1 MTTSPPRIPS
11 HPSSPQ
17 NSSDYTDIPMIEP
30 PVPESPIPSL
40 ASSFHTEDSDE
51 DPQEDSVDRD
61 RSPSMPQS
69 SPHHQ
74 PTYIH
79 QSSPHHPLSPI
90 HELSPVHHSSPVPQ
104 PSPVHQPSPIQHT
117 SPVPHDSPVYVPR
130 GSSLELSSDD
140 DALEEDYQPFVP
152 AHRMITSDDEISEG
166 YRRSHSPI
174 VPVDTTLRS
183 PSPHAT
189 TLLHS
194 EPRRRHTARM
204 SVGHVA
210 RVTFSD
216 QDRPS
221 TYEIGGNSSAPPP
234 QEPPRQPYQSRP
246 PSQPHIPTPTHRT
259 SILTKEDYI
268 RWTRYSGWRQDWEQ
282 VFERQS
288 RYTDHLVGRINDVDY
303 SLHLTQLDLTAA
315 REELDTFRRF
325 RRIDLQSIW
334 NQFVISWIAGLLLLV
349 IVLLFTR

>member
-17 NSSDYTDIPMIEP
+17 NSSDYTDILMIEP

-117 SPVPHDSPVYVPR
+117 SPVPHDSPIYVPR

-140 DALEEDYQPFVP
+140 DALEEEYQP
-152 AHRMITSDDEISEG
+152 ITITFTSC
-166 YRRSHSPI
+166 YHS
-174 VPVDTTLRS
+174 LNS
-183 PSPHAT
+183 G
-189 TLLHS
+189 
-194 EPRRRHTARM
+194 PRRRRTARM
-204 SVGHVA
+204 SVGHIS

-216 QDRPS
+216 HENRPS
-221 TYEIGGNSSAPPP
+221 TYEIGGTSSAPPP

-246 PSQPHIPTPTHRT
+246 PSQPHIPTITPTQRT
-259 SILTKEDYI
+259 PILTEEDYI

-288 RYTDHLVGRINDVDY
+288 RYTDHLVGHINDVDY
-303 SLHLTQLDLTAA
+303 SLHLAQLDLTAA
-315 REELDTFRRF
+315 REELDMFRRF